1 MKKLLILF
9 LLLALI
15 APAFGAVEK
24 VSPEPKTKIT
34 AVKEAGVRTAEVSA
48 IKKFVT
54 FKDLKPANPAYP
66 YVMKMVV
73 SYEAIS

>member
-1 MKKLLILF
+1 MMFSGMKKLLILF

-34 AVKEAGVRTAEVSA
+34 AVKEAGGRTAEVSA
-48 IKKFVT
+48 IKKLLP
-54 FKDLKPANPAYP
+54 LK
-66 YVMKMVV
+66 
-73 SYEAIS
+73 ISSLPTPLTPTS